1 MLKKLLALSDQGARE
16 LKHGILA
23 TTIGHLC
30 IMAPISLLMLVTM
43 GLLDR
48 LCGDTGLTIQ
58 PYAILLMAVVL
69 LLLIFITQ
77 WIQYNLTYKV
87 AYGESANRRIT
98 LAEKVRRLPLAFF
111 GQRDLSDLTT
121 TMMGDCSKLERIF
134 SNAVP
139 SLFGTVIMF
148 VIVSVG
154 LLVMDW
160 RMGLCIVL
168 PVPVAALILVAA
180 RKAQT
185 KAESSNYDAHRA
197 AYDGVQEYL
206 DAIQELRSAGLEQ
219 EYLGG
224 VEKKLDCVVK
234 YAFRNELAP
243 GTAVT
248 LAQLTVRFGLVAVL
262 LVGGMLVAQSALSV
276 NLFIL
281 YLLVAGRVYEPFS
294 SCFMLMAELF
304 SAFVSI
310 ERTKEMEATVEQTGQ
325 PVCENNGYD
334 IEFKDVS
341 FSYNEEPVLNGVSF
355 VAKQRQITAL
365 VGPSGSGKST
375 VSRLAARFWD
385 ADAGQVLL
393 GGVDVTD
400 VEPETL
406 FKNYA
411 IVFQDVTLFD
421 NSVME
426 NIRLGRAGATD
437 EEVLAAAR
445 AAQCE
450 EFVSRLPDGY
460 HSNIGENGC
469 ALSGGERQRISIAR
483 AILKDA
489 PVVILDEATAS
500 MDAENENLVQQAL
513 SVLLRGK
520 TVLVIA
526 HRIRTIANVD
536 KVVVLDQGR
545 VAEMGTPEELLQQKG
560 LFHRLAAAQTVDR

>member
-1 MLKKLLALSDQGARE
+1 MLKKLFALSDQGARE
-16 LKHGILA
+16 LRHGIIA

-30 IMAPISLLMLVTM
+30 LMAPISLLMLVTM

-48 LCGDTGLTIQ
+48 IFGNAGLTIR
-58 PYAILLMAVVL
+58 PYAILLMAAAL
-69 LLLIFITQ
+69 LLLIFLTQ
-77 WIQYNLTYKV
+77 WIQYDLTYKV
-87 AYGESANRRIT
+87 AYGESANRRIA
-98 LAEKVRRLPLAFF
+98 LAEKLRRLPLSFF

-121 TMMGDCSKLERIF
+121 TMMGDCSKLERVF

-139 SLFGTVIMF
+139 GLFGTVIMF

-168 PVPVAALILVAA
+168 PVPVAALILLAA
-180 RKAQT
+180 RKAQVR
-185 KAESSNYDAHRA
+185 AESRNYDAHRA
-197 AYDGVQEYL
+197 AYDGIQEYL
-206 DAIQELRSAGLEQ
+206 DAVQELRSAGLEQ
-219 EYLGG
+219 EYLDG
-224 VEKKLDCVVK
+224 VEKKLDHVVK
-234 YAFRNELAP
+234 CAFRNELAP
-243 GTAVT
+243 GVAVT

-262 LVGGMLVAQSALSV
+262 LAGGILVARNALSV
-276 NLFIL
+276 NMFIL
-281 YLLVAGRVYEPFS
+281 YLLVAGRIYEPFD

-310 ERTKEMEATVEQTGQ
+310 SRTREVEAAAEQTGR
-325 PVCENNGYD
+325 PVCENDGYD
-334 IEFKDVS
+334 IEFKNVF

-355 VAKQRQITAL
+355 VAKQGQITAL

-393 GGVDVTD
+393 GWVDVTT

-450 EFVSRLPDGY
+450 EFVSRLPEGY

-469 ALSGGERQRISIAR
+469 ALSGGERQRVSIAR

-500 MDAENENLVQQAL
+500 MDAENETLVQQAL
-513 SVLLRGK
+513 SVLLQGK

-526 HRIRTIANVD
+526 HRMRTIATVD
-536 KVVVLDQGR
+536 QVVVLEQGR
-545 VAEMGTPEELLQQKG
+545 VAETGTPQELLAQKG
-560 LFHRLAAAQTVDR
+560 SFYRLAAAQAGHC